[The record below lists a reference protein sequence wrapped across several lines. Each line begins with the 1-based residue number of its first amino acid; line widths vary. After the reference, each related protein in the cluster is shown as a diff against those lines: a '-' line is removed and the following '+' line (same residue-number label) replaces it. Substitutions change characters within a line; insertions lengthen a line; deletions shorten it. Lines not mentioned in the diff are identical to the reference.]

1 MLHVIVFSLK
11 IFQNV
16 RVIFFLL
23 LNFLEDMPFA
33 KYKQKSIILI
43 KLVMVIQQK
52 LRKTLFGANNKA
64 FMQIAK
70 FVQKYNGT
78 YPGTK
83 GVN

>member
-1 MLHVIVFSLK
+1 
-11 IFQNV
+11 
-16 RVIFFLL
+16 
-23 LNFLEDMPFA
+23 MPFA

-43 KLVMVIQQK
+43 KLVMVLQQK